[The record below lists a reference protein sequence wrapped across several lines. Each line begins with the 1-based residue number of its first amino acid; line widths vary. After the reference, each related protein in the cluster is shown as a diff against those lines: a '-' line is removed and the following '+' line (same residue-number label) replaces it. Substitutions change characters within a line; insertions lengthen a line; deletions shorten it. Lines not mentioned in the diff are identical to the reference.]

1 MGFPV
6 TNYSTPAQL
15 GPADMAS
22 RQVRPMARLV
32 CHKRGSPNGL
42 ALPRAH
48 RPDVEHTNPQVTAGG
63 KTDRPDVVRET
74 AGLPSSRNGEAVSND
89 PTGESSPFRAG
100 RRSNHAATHFCRPAR
115 V

>member
-15 GPADMAS
+15 GPADVAS
-22 RQVRPMARLV
+22 RQVRPMARPV

-42 ALPRAH
+42 ASPRAH

-63 KTDRPDVVRET
+63 R
-74 AGLPSSRNGEAVSND
+74 RNG
-89 PTGESSPFRAG
+89 PTPHGGILALQGPEEVKQRIVTPLLGSTLRGYESG
-100 RRSNHAATHFCRPAR
+100 
-115 V
+115 